1 MPRQSARSLT
11 TFNPLAQ
18 ILGMDTETLTDRML
32 LDLHLRQLTSAG
44 QLPNSLR
51 AREGALVRLG
61 RQLDPAQSSP
71 RVLIEATSVDLARW
85 QAGISHLSLAS
96 IDKYVM
102 HTCAFYSWLV
112 RPMRVIEE
120 SPAEDLM
127 RPNVKR
133 LLPRP
138 IPEDDLKFALDACTD
153 PQIFVWMILGAYAG
167 LRAIDISALH
177 CDDVLLNGT
186 VPFLRVRGKGG
197 HEKLVAVGMMVVEA
211 LAAFTIG
218 RGPMFVDRLKRRLPA
233 RTIDE
238 RINSYLRRIGV
249 PCTFH
254 QFRHYYGTAVYE
266 ITKDIIYTQKQM
278 RHASVSST
286 QIYTLVSQDRN
297 PEALKVLDDRV
308 AQRMAVRQRRRP

>member
-1 MPRQSARSLT
+1 MT
-11 TFNPLAQ
+11 TFNPLAE
-18 ILGMDTETLTDRML
+18 ILGMNTETLTDRML
-32 LDLHLRQLTSAG
+32 LNLHLRQLTSAG

-51 AREGALVRLG
+51 AREGALLRLS
-61 RQLDPAQSSP
+61 RVLDPSQLRP
-71 RVLIEATSVDLARW
+71 RVLIEATSADLANW
-85 QAGISHLSLAS
+85 QADISHLSLAT

-102 HTCAFYSWLV
+102 HTCAFYAWLV
-112 RPMRVIEE
+112 RPMRVLDE

-138 IPEDDLKFALDACTD
+138 IPEDQLHFALDACTD
-153 PQIFVWMILGAYAG
+153 PLVFTWMVLGAYAG
-167 LRAIDISALH
+167 LRAVDISALH

-197 HEKLVAVGMMVVEA
+197 HEKLVAVGMKVVEV
-211 LAAFTIG
+211 LATYTIG
-218 RGPMFVDRLKRRLPA
+218 RGPMFVGAHGKRLTA
-233 RTIDE
+233 RVIDE
-238 RINSYLRRIGV
+238 RINKYLDRIGV
-249 PCTFH
+249 ACTFH

-297 PEALKVLDDRV
+297 PEALKTLDDRI
-308 AQRMAVRQRRRP
+308 AQRVAIRQRRRS

>member
-1 MPRQSARSLT
+1 MPRQSAGTLAR
-11 TFNPLAQ
+11 FNPLAE
-18 ILGMDTETLTDRML
+18 ILGMDAETLTDRML
-32 LDLHLRQLTSAG
+32 LNLHLRQLKSAG

-51 AREGALVRLG
+51 AREGALLRLS
-61 RQLDPAQSSP
+61 RALDPPQSNP
-71 RVLIEATSVDLARW
+71 RILIEATSADLANW
-85 QAGISHLSLAS
+85 QADISHLSLAT

-102 HTCAFYSWLV
+102 HTSAFYSWLV
-112 RPMRVIEE
+112 RPMRVLKE

-138 IPEDDLKFALDACTD
+138 ISEDDLAYALDACTD
-153 PQIFVWMILGAYAG
+153 QLVFVWMILGAYAG
-167 LRAIDISALH
+167 LRAVDISALH
-177 CDDVLLNGT
+177 CDDILLNGS

-197 HEKLVAVGMMVVEA
+197 HEKLVAVGIKVVEV
-211 LAAFTIG
+211 LAAYSIG
-218 RGPMFVDRLKRRLPA
+218 RGPMFVNGQGKRLAA

-238 RINSYLRRIGV
+238 RINAYLKRVGV

-297 PEALKVLDDRV
+297 SEALKTLDDKV
-308 AQRMAVRQRRRP
+308 AQRVQTRQRRRA

>member
-1 MPRQSARSLT
+1 MPRQSAGKLAQ
-11 TFNPLAQ
+11 FNPLAE
-18 ILGMDTETLTDRML
+18 ILGMNTEALTDRML
-32 LDLHLRQLTSAG
+32 LNLHLRQLTSAG
-44 QLPNSLR
+44 QSPNSLR
-51 AREGALVRLG
+51 AREGALLRLG
-61 RQLDPAQSSP
+61 RALDPPQSNP
-71 RVLIEATSVDLARW
+71 RVLVEATSSDLANW
-85 QAGISHLSLAS
+85 QADISHLSLAT

-102 HTCAFYSWLV
+102 HTSAFYSWLV
-112 RPMRVIEE
+112 RPMRVLEE

-138 IPEDDLKFALDACTD
+138 IPEDQLTFALDACTD
-153 PQIFVWMILGAYAG
+153 PMVFTWMILGAYAG
-167 LRAIDISALH
+167 LRAVDISTLH

-197 HEKLVAVGMMVVEA
+197 HEKLVAVGMQVVEV
-211 LAAFTIG
+211 LAAYSIG
-218 RGPMFVDRLKRRLPA
+218 RGPMFVDAHGKRLIA
-233 RTIDE
+233 RVIDE
-238 RINSYLRRIGV
+238 RINGYLKRVGV

-254 QFRHYYGTAVYE
+254 QFRHYYGTTVYE

-297 PEALKVLDDRV
+297 PEALKALDARV
-308 AQRMAVRQRRRP
+308 AQRVATRQRRRS